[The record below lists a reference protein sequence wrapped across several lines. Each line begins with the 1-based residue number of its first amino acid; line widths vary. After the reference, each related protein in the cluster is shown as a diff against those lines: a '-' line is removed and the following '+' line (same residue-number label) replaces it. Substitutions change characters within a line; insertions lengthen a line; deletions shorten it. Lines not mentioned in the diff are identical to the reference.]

1 MRPCPSDKAL
11 SRYLDGELSGAA
23 AGRLREHLRGCPR
36 CAERHERLRAVDEAV
51 RADAGPPAE
60 VPDLA
65 RRVTGDLGRRG
76 AFLRARVAAGK
87 RRLFGDGLRSW
98 RMLAALSA
106 AAGLVLIAMAG
117 MDWVIRRQWVRQT
130 EPVLADAERVLV
142 RLVYVERGET
152 GRRLAWA
159 RDQTRKLD
167 LAQRLSSARSGA
179 GPAWHRDLGP
189 LETTFTL
196 LARADP
202 LPPRLVERLCGG
214 ELLGRTSR
222 LRESLARGG

>member
-1 MRPCPSDKAL
+1 MRPCPNDKTL
-11 SRYLDGELSGAA
+11 SRYLDGELSADAA
-23 AGRLREHLRGCPR
+23 ARLREHLRVCAR
-36 CAERHERLRAVDEAV
+36 CAERYERIRAVEEAV
-51 RADAGPPAE
+51 RADVDASAE

-65 RRVTGDLGRRG
+65 PRVTAELGRRG

-87 RRLFGDGLRSW
+87 RRLFGEGLRSW

-106 AAGLVLIAMAG
+106 AAGLVLIATAG
-117 MDWVIRRQWVRQT
+117 MDWVTRRHWVRQT

-142 RLVYVERGET
+142 RLVYVRRDDT

-167 LAQRLSSARSGA
+167 LVQRLSDARSA
-179 GPAWHRDLGP
+179 AEPAWHRDLGP
-189 LETTFTL
+189 LETTFAL
-196 LARADP
+196 LAREDP
-202 LPPRLVERLCGG
+202 LPPRLVDQLCGG